1 MSSYGPYT
9 GDTYEGSPE
18 ESHDMEAEAAA
29 SFAESMEAENVN
41 AMTEQD
47 ERTIYEW
54 VLGHAVDKDT
64 LPCPRLDM
72 NFAFDVCVPKLY
84 VAGCTVIFKRSATDR
99 DYRDGYWRILWGG
112 YPERLDEAC
121 QHDFYSALLAYIKEV
136 H

>member
-54 VLGHAVDKDT
+54 VLGHSLDKQLT
-64 LPCPRLDM
+64 VQPPDM
-72 NFAFDVCVPKLY
+72 NFAFAVCIPKLEAECVNVMY
-84 VAGCTVIFKRSATDR
+84 NNMGSGEWWIDSADRSKPVVMHA
-99 DYRDGYWRILWGG
+99 
-112 YPERLDEAC
+112 
-121 QHDFYSALLAYIKEV
+121 DFYSALLAYIRGGVKCDK
-136 H
+136 

>member
-54 VLGHAVDKDT
+54 VLGHSLDKQLT
-64 LPCPRLDM
+64 VQPPDM
-72 NFAFDVCVPKLY
+72 NFAFAVCIPKLR
-84 VAGCTVIFKRSATDR
+84 AEGITAWFDNR
-99 DYRDGYWRILWGG
+99 DWD
-112 YPERLDEAC
+112 LDEVATENVSVDA
-121 QHDFYSALLAYIKEV
+121 DFYSALLAYIKGMK
-136 H
+136 